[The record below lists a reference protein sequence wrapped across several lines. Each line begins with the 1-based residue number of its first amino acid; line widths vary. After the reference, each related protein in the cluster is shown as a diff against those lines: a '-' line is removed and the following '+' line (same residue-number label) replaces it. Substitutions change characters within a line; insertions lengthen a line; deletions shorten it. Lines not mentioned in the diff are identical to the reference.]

1 MCVIYFLSPVY
12 VVIEKKNY
20 KIMFCRFSVQFAIQF
35 FYHQIPKRYCEGKK
49 RGFYVVSF
57 LVFGLDLFQKVGDF
71 HLL

>member
-35 FYHQIPKRYCEGKK
+35 FIIRFRKDIVKAKK
-49 RGFYVVSF
+49 G
-57 LVFGLDLFQKVGDF
+57 VFML
-71 HLL
+71 